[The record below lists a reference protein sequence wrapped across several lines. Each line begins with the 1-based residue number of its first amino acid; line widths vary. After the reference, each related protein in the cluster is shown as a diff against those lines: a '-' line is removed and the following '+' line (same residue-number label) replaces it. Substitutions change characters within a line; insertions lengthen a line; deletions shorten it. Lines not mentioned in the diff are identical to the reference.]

1 MPKGMKRTLRYS
13 AIILGLVVLALL
25 VAPFFIDVNK
35 YRDQIA
41 QAVEDATGRKLTI
54 GAMQASLFPWIGV
67 RLEDV
72 HLANR
77 AGFAERDFA
86 SIKSLDVRLELMPLF
101 SGRYEIK
108 RFELDQPEV
117 YLERHADGETNWGDL
132 AGGKPAAESEAAAK
146 PQAANG
152 KAGSAALAGLKA
164 EAISLSNG
172 SVTWADQQGGLNVA
186 LTDLGIR
193 LEDVQV
199 QRPIGVEMTGKLAG
213 DEFRIIAQ
221 VGPLGDLASL
231 DPAKLPVKGELNIDH
246 LGLKSFKA
254 SLAAWPALL
263 GNLDQAGL
271 SLSAKVEQRP
281 DGLRV
286 SEGVVKLDA
295 AHTASLMWKLDMP
308 SAERLE
314 IRRSQL
320 ELDDRKVAEIQ
331 GQVDR
336 IGSESMAYQ
345 LRVSGEPLERL
356 WLAGWAPELKSLYAA
371 HPAPWKQVRVGLLV
385 AGNSEQIDLRDLQ
398 LLLDGELV
406 QASGSVTLGGRTPNI
421 RLRIASNDL
430 HADPWLPQAQ
440 AEQPAGAAPAA
451 ASASGG
457 KPAAAEPDLRFLKGL
472 RLAAQMQV
480 GTLHLR
486 GLDLQNMR
494 VTVNGVDGKFDLNP
508 LRFGLA
514 GGQVEEKASLNAA
527 VYPAK
532 WSESVH
538 VSGVQVGPV
547 LKALAKM
554 DMLEGDLSMDTSFS
568 GTGVTQSAVKTLGGR
583 GSVMLRDGKIRGF
596 DIAGTL
602 RKLANPLAET
612 GPQETDFAQL
622 SGSFQ
627 VTNGVARNDDL
638 FMASPLLRVT
648 GKGIVDLVQQA
659 MDYHVKPTLVG
670 TLSGQGDTV
679 AVRKGFSVPLHIT
692 GPFAAPKVKP
702 EMDAATILQNVQGAS
717 GGKVGGVIGQIL
729 QGGKQAPAEQPKSA
743 PAEQQA
749 PAQKPA
755 PEQKIQ
761 KALEGLF
768 QGR

>member
-1 MPKGMKRTLRYS
+1 MKRTLRYS
-13 AIILGLVVLALL
+13 AIILGLLMVALL

-77 AGFAERDFA
+77 AGFADRDFA

-108 RFELDQPEV
+108 RFELDEPQI

-132 AGGKPAAESEAAAK
+132 AGNKPAAAAESPVKDKPKAEGKPA
-146 PQAANG
+146 
-152 KAGSAALAGLKA
+152 SAALAGLKA
-164 EAISLSNG
+164 ETISLANG
-172 SVTWADQQGGLNVA
+172 SVTWADQQSGLNVA

-199 QRPIGVEMTGKLAG
+199 QRPIGVEVTGKLAG

-221 VGPLGDLASL
+221 VGPLGDIAAL

-246 LGLKSFKA
+246 LGLKSFKS
-254 SLAAWPALL
+254 SLAGWPALL
-263 GNLDQAGL
+263 GSLDQAAL

-286 SEGVVKLDA
+286 GEGVVKLDA
-295 AHTASLMWKLDMP
+295 AHTASLMWKVDMRSP
-308 SAERLE
+308 ERLE

-320 ELDDRKVAEIQ
+320 DLDDRKVAEIQ

-336 IGSESMAYQ
+336 LGSASPAYQ
-345 LRVSGEPLERL
+345 LRLSGEPLDRL
-356 WLAGWAPELKSLYAA
+356 WLAGWVPELKSLYAA
-371 HPAPWKQVRVGLLV
+371 HPAPWKQLRVGLLV

-406 QASGSVTLGGRTPNI
+406 QASGSVALGGSAPNV

-430 HADPWLPQAQ
+430 HADPWLPQA
-440 AEQPAGAAPAA
+440 AAAQPAGAAPSPAP
-451 ASASGG
+451 ASAG
-457 KPAAAEPDLRFLKGL
+457 KAGAAAAEPDLRFLKAW

-480 GTLHLR
+480 SALHLR
-486 GLDLQNMR
+486 GLTLQNMR
-494 VTVNGVDGKFDLNP
+494 VTVNGADGKFDLNP
-508 LRFGLA
+508 LRFGLS

-538 VSGVQVGPV
+538 VSGVQVGSV

-568 GTGVTQSAVKTLGGR
+568 GTGVTPAAVKTLGGR
-583 GSVMLRDGKIRGF
+583 GSFMLRDGKIRGF

-648 GKGIVDLVQQA
+648 GKGTVDLVRQA

-692 GPFAAPKVKP
+692 GPFAAPKVRP
-702 EMDAATILQNVQGAS
+702 EMDAATILQNVQGG

-729 QGGKQAPAEQPKSA
+729 QGGQQPKQAPAQQPS
-743 PAEQQA
+743 QQQQP
-749 PAQKPA
+749 PAQPAA
-755 PEQKIQ
+755 PEQQIK